1 IDASGGPPIALC
13 NALSGRGGTWNQE
26 GVIIFSPNG
35 SLSKMERVS
44 ASGGVPAPVNLDV
57 SGRWPSFLPDSRHFL
72 YSSGG
77 TVRLGSLDSKETRRL
92 IEALSDAV
100 YSQGHLIY
108 LRENT
113 LMAQPFNLK
122 SLALS
127 GEPVP
132 VAENVRSVGAQRR
145 GIFSVSQNGALVYQS
160 GVGQGRFRL
169 TWFDRTGKK
178 LGTAGD
184 PVDLLRVSL
193 SADGKT
199 VATSRFDP
207 INFTWDLW
215 QYDAARVLQTRFT
228 FEGSDAFLSAVWS
241 PDGAS
246 IAYGSIRNGKYG
258 VFRKAANL

>member
-1 IDASGGPPIALC
+1 
-13 NALSGRGGTWNQE
+13 
-26 GVIIFSPNG
+26 
-35 SLSKMERVS
+35 
-44 ASGGVPAPVNLDV
+44 
-57 SGRWPSFLPDSRHFL
+57 
-72 YSSGG
+72 
-77 TVRLGSLDSKETRRL
+77 
-92 IEALSDAV
+92 
-100 YSQGHLIY
+100 
-108 LRENT
+108 
-113 LMAQPFNLK
+113 
-122 SLALS
+122 
-127 GEPVP
+127 VP

-184 PVDLLRVSL
+184 PIDLLGVSL
-193 SADGKT
+193 SPDGKT

-228 FEGSDAFLSAVWS
+228 FERSDAFLSAVWS

-258 VFRKAANL
+258 VFRKAANLSGSEELIYAEDTRVIPSSWSQNSNMILYTRAGGGVYVLPLTGEKKPYPVPQSNTTSTSGVFSPDGHWVAYVSTESQRLEVYAVPFPG